1 MNAFGLNRLFSQP
14 WFYASA
20 GAILVWLVIV
30 GHSQGAGGGAVVSAA
45 LNYSVFFAV
54 VGLGQM
60 LVMASG
66 AGNIDL
72 SIPANITLAAYL
84 STGQMMGSDSGLAAG
99 FVAGLAGGTAIGAA
113 NAFLILAFRIPP
125 MVATLA
131 SGLVVESFTFVYSRI
146 SVAKPSPLLADFT
159 TERFAGVPYVTL
171 AAIIASVVLIVA
183 LRRSLFGRSLFAC
196 GQNETAAWLSGVN
209 VVRTRVAAYVLCG
222 AFTSLAGILFAGFTG
237 GPSLNMGSEFLL
249 SSIAVVVIGGT
260 NVAGGQ
266 ASVLGTWSASLFLFL
281 LLSMLNVLQVGP
293 GLRNVITGVLII
305 AVLAL
310 NKTNRMQLV

>member
-1 MNAFGLNRLFSQP
+1 MNAFGSRMLSQP

-20 GAILVWLVIV
+20 GAVLVWLVIV
-30 GHSQGAGGGAVVSAA
+30 AHSEGSGAGAVVSAA
-45 LNYSVFFAV
+45 LNYSVFFAI

-60 LVMASG
+60 TVMASG

-72 SIPANITLAAYL
+72 SIPANITLAAYI
-84 STGQMMGSDSGLAAG
+84 STGQMVGSDNGLVLGILAGLAAG
-99 FVAGLAGGTAIGAA
+99 VAIGAC
-113 NAFLILAFRIPP
+113 NALLILAFRIPP

-131 SGLVVESFTFVYSRI
+131 SGLVLESFTFVYSRI

-159 TERFAGVPYVTL
+159 TERLLGMPYVTL
-171 AAIIASVVLIVA
+171 AAIIASLALI
-183 LRRSLFGRSLFAC
+183 LFLKRSLFGRSLFAC
-196 GQNETAAWLSGVN
+196 GQNERAAWLSGIN
-209 VVRTRVAAYVLCG
+209 IRRTRVAAYILC
-222 AFTSLAGILFAGFTG
+222 ATFTSLAGVLFAGFVG

-266 ASVLGTWSASLFLFL
+266 ASVIGTWSASLFLFL
-281 LLSMLNVLQVGP
+281 MLSMLNVFQVDP
-293 GLRNVITGVLII
+293 GLRNVITGILII

-310 NKTNRMQLV
+310 NKTSRFQ